1 MATIRKIVSLND
13 PKYFCNRSWTLSY
26 SFITNSWISFHSYLP
41 NFYVGENN
49 FFYSGIKSC
58 CDPDIEFAFF
68 AGELVPNPSTT
79 TTTSSLRPLTTT
91 STTTAIPLDCV
102 LTGVV
107 NVTTCDLAGTGV
119 ITVPPVPPPCLRPL
133 RMTSDNFVRGYVI
146 VGPINTYIS
155 STASKTAAC
164 NAITYIN
171 NNSDWAV
178 ETVGVE
184 LVSIQKGAKVY
195 VGIGNTDCTVLAD
208 GWYFTEFSFYSGDVF
223 QITNGVI
230 VSIENCNPTTT
241 TSTTTIAPAVQTF
254 KIRVTGT
261 PDMKITSVIP
271 NFYTMNP
278 GNTFPILAGEQKTGI
293 VNSGGVTVTIG
304 YDCLSKI
311 PQIMF
316 IRNNIVVGNA
326 GGIPIGTGQFFA
338 YNISWTAGDIIEIRL
353 L

>member
-49 FFYSGIKSC
+49 FFYSGIKTC
-58 CDPDIEFAFF
+58 CDPDIEFNFF

-79 TTTSSLRPLTTT
+79 TTTSSIRPLTTT

-102 LTGVV
+102 LTGI
-107 NVTTCDLAGTGV
+107 VTVSSCDLAGTGI

-133 RMTSDNFVRGYVI
+133 EMNSDDFVRGYAI
-146 VGPINTYIS
+146 VGPINTDIS

-171 NNSDWAV
+171 TNTDWILN
-178 ETVGVE
+178 TVGVE
-184 LVSIQKGAKVY
+184 YVALQKGAKVY
-195 VGIGNTDCTVLAD
+195 VGVRSTDCTVLPD
-208 GWYFTEFSFYSGDVF
+208 GWYFTQLSSYSGDVF
-223 QITNGVI
+223 QIVDGVI

-241 TSTTTIAPAVQTF
+241 TSSTTLAPAVQTF
-254 KIRVTGT
+254 KISVTGT

-278 GNTFPILAGEQKTGI
+278 GNTFPILAGDSKTGV

-304 YDCLSKI
+304 YDCLSKA

-316 IRNNIVVGNA
+316 IRNNIVMGNDF
-326 GGIPIGTGQFFA
+326 GIPIGTGQYHA
-338 YNISWTAGDIIEIRL
+338 YNIPWTAGDIIEIRL